1 MTDEGMQDVLFGSV
15 STRPADGADLDAAR
29 GELRLCALNVN
40 SPSRERAQAIAEWL
54 LDARCNALVLT
65 EMQPTEGCKM
75 IMTCLE
81 AEGFTVTR
89 STGWQDNHYFAV
101 IATKGFQ
108 AEPVSVTP
116 FTPRVTAADL
126 TVGLATLRM
135 VAIYGPTNGMTSD
148 SSLRRRATQDRIITY
163 LAAIAQPR
171 MAVAGDLNVIE
182 PGHRPH
188 LDSFEDHDYSFYTR
202 LLDLGLADAYR
213 VMNPSGD
220 DHSWFSDRLGSQRL
234 DHALASPAAGPV
246 VACRYDHA
254 PRTRHLSDHAALLT
268 TIKLA
273 TSGDD
278 RSSS

>member
-1 MTDEGMQDVLFGSV
+1 MSDEGMQGVLFGSI
-15 STRPADGADLDAAR
+15 STRPAGDVDPDAAC

-40 SPSRERAQAIAEWL
+40 SPSRERAQVIAEWL

-65 EMQPTEGCKM
+65 EMQPSEGCKM
-75 IMTCLE
+75 IMTCLD

-89 STGWQDNHYFAV
+89 STGWQDSHYFAV

-108 AEPVSVTP
+108 VEPMSVTP
-116 FTPRVTAADL
+116 FTPRITAADL
-126 TVGLATLRM
+126 TVGPATLRM
-135 VAIYGPTNGMTSD
+135 IAIYGPTNGMSSD
-148 SSLRRRATQDRIITY
+148 SSHRRRATQDRIITY
-163 LAAIAQPR
+163 LAAIARPR

-213 VMNPSGD
+213 VMNPGGD
-220 DHSWFSDRLGSQRL
+220 DHSWFSDRFGSQRL
-234 DHALASPAAGPV
+234 DHTLASPAIGRV
-246 VACRYDHA
+246 ITCRYDHA

-268 TIKLA
+268 TIKLT
-273 TSGDD
+273 TSGDNG
-278 RSSS
+278 SSS